1 VELVNEKRETQ
12 SGRQRAR
19 YKSRARAKGKG
30 KDSSGIDLS
39 GGLGAVDARNDL

>member
-1 VELVNEKRETQ
+1 MSEAEIAKFWW
-12 SGRQRAR
+12 SRAFVR

-39 GGLGAVDARNDL
+39 GGLGAVDARNDP